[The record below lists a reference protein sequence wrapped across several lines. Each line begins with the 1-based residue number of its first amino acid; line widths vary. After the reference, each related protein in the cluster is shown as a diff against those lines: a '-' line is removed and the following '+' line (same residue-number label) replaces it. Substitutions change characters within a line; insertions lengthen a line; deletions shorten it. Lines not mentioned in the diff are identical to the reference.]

1 MNIFID
7 SGTFSALKEDTP
19 NLKPILGIGPFYPDS
34 PPAGPTASLNHWA
47 KASDF
52 VGIKSN
58 RFIVILTNVTVHYC
72 LTPLSM
78 RDDVHVEP
86 VDAVQ
91 PSIHRYVS
99 RRRHGRLHY
108 GG

>member
-1 MNIFID
+1 MNFFNH
-7 SGTFSALKEDTP
+7 SGCFSALDEDTP
-19 NLKPILGIGPFYPDS
+19 NVKPILDIGPFYPDT
-34 PPAGPTASLNHWA
+34 PPAGPTASITHWA

-52 VGIKSN
+52 VGIESN

-78 RDDVHVEP
+78 RDDIHIEP

-99 RRRHGRLHY
+99 RRRYGRLHH